1 LVDPAPSLRVV
12 VVHRDA
18 ALRARLAAVLAA
30 RGHAVS
36 TAPLVDRQVQR
47 AGVVVIEHTMLPCAT
62 RGRQLALVPGR
73 AEGPILAAFAAG
85 ADDVLA
91 GPSRPSELASRVTA
105 VARGAAGPGLRI
117 GPVAIDTI
125 RRRVV
130 LAGRP
135 IDLTPHE
142 FDLLAHLATAPGRV
156 FTKQELLG
164 AIWCAPPGSQTR
176 RLDTQVAR
184 LRRRLGDHRA
194 LLVTVWGVGYRL
206 GG

>member
-1 LVDPAPSLRVV
+1 MADPPAPLRVV

-18 ALRARLAAVLAA
+18 ALRARLGVVLAA

-36 TAPLVDRQVQR
+36 TAPRIDQEVQR
-47 AGVVVIEHTMLPCAT
+47 AAVVVIDHTLLPCAT
-62 RGRQLALVPGR
+62 LGRQLALVPSQADGQ
-73 AEGPILAAFAAG
+73 ILAAFAAG
-85 ADDVLA
+85 ADDVIS
-91 GPSRPSELASRVTA
+91 GPWRPSELASRVSA
-105 VARGAAGPGLRI
+105 VARAVARPALRI
-117 GPVAIDTI
+117 GPVTIDTV

-135 IDLTPHE
+135 LDLTRRE
-142 FDLLAHLATAPGRV
+142 YDLLAHLATAPGRV
-156 FTKQELLG
+156 FTKHELLR
-164 AIWCAPPGSQTR
+164 AVWSAPPEASTR